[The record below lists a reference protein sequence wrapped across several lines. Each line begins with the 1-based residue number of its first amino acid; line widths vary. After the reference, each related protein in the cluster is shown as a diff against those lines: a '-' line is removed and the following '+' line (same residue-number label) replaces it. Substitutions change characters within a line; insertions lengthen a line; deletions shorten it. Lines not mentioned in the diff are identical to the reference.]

1 MGKPT
6 PKHTFVKLNS
16 VPVVGQMGTATGQTR
31 PADKKPKVTTKKGAM
46 LTLNAER
53 GNFKLPKGLIGAKTT
68 AQVQIEGNCVSCLMD
83 TGSQVTTV
91 PQSFYNQ
98 NLSQHEI
105 RPLFELLEVEGA
117 NGQSVPYLGYI
128 EINVVFPKE
137 FLGAEV
143 EVPTLALVVPDVRTV
158 PQPLVLIG
166 TNTLDLLYELHRDTC
181 PEEYEPSQYGYKAVL
196 KILGLRHRQ
205 CKDNRL
211 GLVTSLGK
219 DPQLVPAGQTVVL
232 EGFIDVNSHTTEKSV
247 LLEHP
252 SLSALPGGVLVKPCL
267 IDLPQKAPYKVPV
280 VMTNEL
286 DHDVVIPQKCVIGE
300 ISAFHRVLSH
310 EHCVVTPDSSTKQ
323 KLGLNFNFED
333 SPISA
338 EWRERVTQKLANMPE
353 VFAQNDIDFGRT
365 NQVKH
370 QIKLS
375 DETPFKH
382 RARPIHP
389 NDLEAVR
396 KHLLELQQAGV
407 IRESTSPFS
416 SPIVVVRKKNG
427 DVRLCVDYRK
437 LNLQTVKDAYAL
449 PNLEETFSTLTGSQW
464 FSVLDLKSGYYQ
476 IEVEEAD
483 KPKTAFVCPIGFWEF
498 NRMPQG
504 ITNAPSTFQRLME
517 KCMGD
522 MNLKEVLVFLDDI
535 IVFSKT
541 LEEHETRL
549 IKVLNRLKEYG
560 LKLSPE
566 KCKFFQTSVR
576 YLGHVVSRNGVE
588 TDPEKVK
595 ALQTWPV
602 PTDLKELRS
611 FLGFAGYYRRFIKSY
626 SNLVK
631 PLTNLTSG
639 YPPLRKGTKPKA
651 NTPQYHDPKKPF
663 GERWTPECEQAFRA
677 IIEKLTTAPILGF
690 ADPKL
695 PYTLHTDAS
704 TMGLGAA
711 LYQEQEGQMRVIAY
725 ASRGLSKSE
734 SRYPAH
740 KLEFLALKWAV
751 TEKFS
756 DYLYGSQFMVVT
768 DSNPLTYV
776 LSTAKL
782 DAMSYRWLAALST
795 FNFQLQ
801 YRAGKLNSDADGL
814 SRRPHGE
821 LLNDTVSQKEQ
832 ERIQRFTETHLSGQ
846 GVTLGP
852 DVVPAICER
861 HLIGCSP
868 SENKEMDCAF
878 TLVDSLA
885 MSVSAIPDEFV
896 NEDQCGGLPVIPH
909 MPVEQLRA
917 EQRADPCLREIIAQL
932 ETGDKVPPTV
942 RKQLPDIPLLI
953 REFSRLELHNQILY
967 RTRQDGGCVTWQLV
981 LPEQFRDTVLHS
993 LHDDMGHLGIERTLD
1008 LVRTRFYWP
1017 RMAADVEKKVK
1028 TCDRC
1033 VLRKS
1038 LPEKAAPLVT
1048 IKSTRPLELVC
1059 MDFLS
1064 IEPDRSNIK
1073 DVLVLTDHFTKYAIA
1088 VPTHNQKAQTVAKCL
1103 WDNFI
1108 VHYGIPE
1115 RLHSDQGPDFESHII
1130 KELCNILG
1138 VHKIRTTPYHPRG
1151 NPVERFNRTLLSM
1164 LGTLENKDKSQWHS
1178 FVKPLVHAYNCTKND
1193 VTGYSP
1199 YELMYGRKPRL
1210 PIDLAFGLPLRDD
1223 GYKSHSQYVQSLK
1236 SRLEESYRIAAQNA
1250 AKIADKNKTRFDL
1263 RVTASKLE
1271 EGDRVLVRAVRLRG
1285 KHKLADKW
1293 ESDVYVVVKQAGDL
1307 PVYTIKPENRD
1318 APWRTVHRDLL
1329 LPCGFV
1335 TPTKE
1340 KPVMTNSTRKPVTRQ
1355 SAKQYDETEP
1365 SETEEDT
1372 VWFRERRPRET
1383 IRFTTLYEIPKSSPD
1398 TDDGE
1403 AAQINLT
1410 EDCLAVNDTVVRED
1424 LSHGNA
1430 EIILEDTA
1438 LDAVSEK
1445 RSAADVP
1452 GSGNDLADT
1461 STFQG
1466 DVLLSREDSDSEPEA
1481 FNKEDS
1487 QQSVEGDKT
1496 DTLRRSVR
1504 NRGPPE
1510 RLQYTQLGNPLISI
1524 VQSLFQGLSLAFTDA
1539 LQESKEVGTYQ
1550 EPLSQVVRSQPSPMQ
1565 RDLHEFRRGECSP
1578 VANRWN

>member
-6 PKHTFVKLNS
+6 PKHTLVKLNS

-31 PADKKPKVTTKKGAM
+31 PEDKKPKLTTKKGAM
-46 LTLNAER
+46 LTLNAEC

-232 EGFIDVNSHTTEKSV
+232 EGLIDVNSPTTEKSV

-300 ISAFHRVLSH
+300 ISAFQRVLSH
-310 EHCVVTPDSSTKQ
+310 EYCVVTPDSSTKQ

-338 EWRERVTQKLANMPE
+338 QWRERVTQKLVNMPE

-396 KHLLELQQAGV
+396 KHLLELRQAGV

-476 IEVEEAD
+476 IEVDEAD

-639 YPPLRKGTKPKA
+639 YPPLRKGIKPKA
-651 NTPQYHDPKKPF
+651 NTPQYHDPRKPF

-677 IIEKLTTAPILGF
+677 IIERLTTAPILGF

-801 YRAGKLNSDADGL
+801 YRAGKLNSDADDL

-852 DVVPAICER
+852 DV
-861 HLIGCSP
+861 GP
-868 SENKEMDCAF
+868 SY
-878 TLVDSLA
+878 L
-885 MSVSAIPDEFV
+885 
-896 NEDQCGGLPVIPH
+896 
-909 MPVEQLRA
+909 
-917 EQRADPCLREIIAQL
+917 
-932 ETGDKVPPTV
+932 
-942 RKQLPDIPLLI
+942 
-953 REFSRLELHNQILY
+953 
-967 RTRQDGGCVTWQLV
+967 
-981 LPEQFRDTVLHS
+981 
-993 LHDDMGHLGIERTLD
+993 
-1008 LVRTRFYWP
+1008 
-1017 RMAADVEKKVK
+1017 
-1028 TCDRC
+1028 
-1033 VLRKS
+1033 
-1038 LPEKAAPLVT
+1038 
-1048 IKSTRPLELVC
+1048 
-1059 MDFLS
+1059 
-1064 IEPDRSNIK
+1064 
-1073 DVLVLTDHFTKYAIA
+1073 
-1088 VPTHNQKAQTVAKCL
+1088 
-1103 WDNFI
+1103 
-1108 VHYGIPE
+1108 
-1115 RLHSDQGPDFESHII
+1115 
-1130 KELCNILG
+1130 
-1138 VHKIRTTPYHPRG
+1138 
-1151 NPVERFNRTLLSM
+1151 
-1164 LGTLENKDKSQWHS
+1164 
-1178 FVKPLVHAYNCTKND
+1178 
-1193 VTGYSP
+1193 
-1199 YELMYGRKPRL
+1199 
-1210 PIDLAFGLPLRDD
+1210 
-1223 GYKSHSQYVQSLK
+1223 
-1236 SRLEESYRIAAQNA
+1236 
-1250 AKIADKNKTRFDL
+1250 
-1263 RVTASKLE
+1263 
-1271 EGDRVLVRAVRLRG
+1271 
-1285 KHKLADKW
+1285 
-1293 ESDVYVVVKQAGDL
+1293 
-1307 PVYTIKPENRD
+1307 
-1318 APWRTVHRDLL
+1318 
-1329 LPCGFV
+1329 
-1335 TPTKE
+1335 
-1340 KPVMTNSTRKPVTRQ
+1340 
-1355 SAKQYDETEP
+1355 
-1365 SETEEDT
+1365 
-1372 VWFRERRPRET
+1372 
-1383 IRFTTLYEIPKSSPD
+1383 
-1398 TDDGE
+1398 
-1403 AAQINLT
+1403 
-1410 EDCLAVNDTVVRED
+1410 
-1424 LSHGNA
+1424 
-1430 EIILEDTA
+1430 
-1438 LDAVSEK
+1438 
-1445 RSAADVP
+1445 
-1452 GSGNDLADT
+1452 
-1461 STFQG
+1461 
-1466 DVLLSREDSDSEPEA
+1466 
-1481 FNKEDS
+1481 
-1487 QQSVEGDKT
+1487 
-1496 DTLRRSVR
+1496 
-1504 NRGPPE
+1504 
-1510 RLQYTQLGNPLISI
+1510 
-1524 VQSLFQGLSLAFTDA
+1524 
-1539 LQESKEVGTYQ
+1539 
-1550 EPLSQVVRSQPSPMQ
+1550 
-1565 RDLHEFRRGECSP
+1565 
-1578 VANRWN
+1578 